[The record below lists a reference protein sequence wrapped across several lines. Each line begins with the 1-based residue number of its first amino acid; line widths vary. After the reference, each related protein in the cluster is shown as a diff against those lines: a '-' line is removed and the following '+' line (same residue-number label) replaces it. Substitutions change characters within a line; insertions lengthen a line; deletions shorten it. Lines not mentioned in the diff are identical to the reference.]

1 MTTHDPYLA
10 PQEHPYLAKY
20 PEKELMVTAQ
30 LFGQLISHGL
40 MEKDA
45 LATAMHMVHKSIQP
59 VKGR

>member
-1 MTTHDPYLA
+1 
-10 PQEHPYLAKY
+10 LAKY